1 MIRIAETIVIFSNRF
16 RMPLRIIIIGLLTTL
31 VACNLARAMG
41 DDEIRQKKA
50 VFILGDFRQS
60 TSLRYLFSG
69 HTANGTRSNSSHGF
83 QENYN
88 GSLQANILDP
98 HIFNASLNFSVG
110 LKQDRFYSGD
120 QKSSVNAF
128 RYSYLFSGS
137 GLDRSAT
144 PFALSSYRSTDTVMS
159 PYSPSYTTT
168 STGHEL
174 RAELRNALLPSTL
187 NFIRTTLQNSGGGF
201 DSSTVNNSYSYAAAH
216 QFKDFSASGLTV
228 SLSESTGSF
237 SGGARESS
245 RAYAAS
251 LNNTL
256 RWGEQQKYTLVSR
269 AQALDAVNRSVPQRN
284 INLSESFH
292 DRLGKALDLQ
302 LSYFLANSSTIGFEN
317 QQSESNLH
325 KAEALLSHRL
335 FDSLTSRV
343 AAKASSHELLDGIEY
358 RYAGEGELDYTKKI
372 PGDNRL
378 NIRVAGVHEV
388 VDSRLAAP
396 VLYITDEPHTAPAPG
411 EFIVLPLSGGILNS
425 DPVVVRSIIPL
436 FRYDE
441 FVDYTVDRDRG
452 QISTVVGGRIAAG
465 TELLISYTVSSPIV
479 KYANNSIFMNVSMTF
494 LAGRYSLGGSYSQ
507 HGMNLL
513 EGPAD
518 NTLRDSSTRHLYL
531 SGNLNPLSYLV
542 SYTQSLVGDLETQW
556 FEGTGQYSLDS
567 RFGRFSLAATER
579 YSRYG
584 ATPTAEAFTE
594 NTATCSVV
602 YLRNLFANA
611 RLTLSANAFDSRS
624 ELRGPRDVVSL
635 RGSLQ
640 YSLNK
645 MSLSFDGRSQW
656 GFFRGTTTRDD
667 TVSFDFLRYL

>member
-16 RMPLRIIIIGLLTTL
+16 RMPLRILLIGLLTTL
-31 VACNLARAMG
+31 VACNVAHAMG

-50 VFILGDFRQS
+50 LFILGDVRQS

-69 HTANGTRSNSSHGF
+69 HTANGIRSNSSHGF

-88 GSLQANILDP
+88 ASLQANVLDP
-98 HIFNASLNFSVG
+98 HVFNASLNFSVG
-110 LKQDRFYSGD
+110 LKQDLFYSGE
-120 QKSSVNAF
+120 QNSSTSAF
-128 RYSYLFSGS
+128 RYSYMFSGY

-144 PFALSSYRSTDTVMS
+144 PFALNSYRSTDTVMS
-159 PYSPSYTTT
+159 PYSPSYTTD
-168 STGHEL
+168 STGQEL

-187 NFIRTTLQNSGGGF
+187 KFTRTTLDNSGGGF
-201 DSSTVNNSYSYAAAH
+201 DSSTVNNSYSYAATH
-216 QFKDFSASGLTV
+216 HYKDFSASGLAV

-237 SGGARESS
+237 SGGAKEHS

-256 RWGEQQKYTLVSR
+256 KWGEQHKYTLVSR
-269 AQALDAVNRSVPQRN
+269 AQVRNAVNRSVPQRN
-284 INLSESFH
+284 VNLSESFY

-302 LSYFLANSSTIGFEN
+302 LSYFLANSSTIGFDN

-325 KAEALLSHRL
+325 KAEAVLSHRL

-343 AAKASSHELLDGIEY
+343 AAKASSHELLAGTEY

-378 NIRVAGVHEV
+378 DIRAAGVHEV
-388 VDSRLAAP
+388 VDSRLAGSH
-396 VLYITDEPHTAPAPG
+396 LSITDEVHTVPPPG
-411 EFIVLPLSGGILNS
+411 EFIVLPLSGGILNRVES
-425 DPVVVRSIIPL
+425 VRSSNT
-436 FRYDE
+436 FVTYE
-441 FVDYTVDRDRG
+441 EGVDYTVDFARG
-452 QISTVVGGRIAAG
+452 QVSIVVGRIATG
-465 TELLISYTVSSPIV
+465 TELRISYTVLPPTG
-479 KYANNSIFMNVSMTF
+479 KYANNSIFMNARVTF
-494 LAGRYSLGGSYSQ
+494 LAGRYSLGGAYSQ
-507 HGMNLL
+507 HWMNLL

-518 NTLRDSSTRHLYL
+518 NTLRDSSTKRLYF
-531 SGNLNPLSYLV
+531 SGNLNPLSYLF

-556 FEGTGQYSLDS
+556 FEASGQYSRDS

-594 NTATCSVV
+594 NTATCSAV

-611 RLTLSANAFDSRS
+611 RLTLSADAFDSRS
-624 ELRGPRDVVSL
+624 ELRGPRDIVSL

-640 YSLNK
+640 YTLNK

-656 GFFRGTTTRDD
+656 GFSRGTTTRDD

>member
-1 MIRIAETIVIFSNRF
+1 
-16 RMPLRIIIIGLLTTL
+16 MPLRILLIGLLTTL
-31 VACNLARAMG
+31 VACSVAHAIG

-50 VFILGDFRQS
+50 LFMLGDLRQS

-110 LKQDRFYSGD
+110 LKQDLYYSGD
-120 QKSSVNAF
+120 QKSSANAF
-128 RYSYLFSGS
+128 RYSYLFSGY

-159 PYSPSYTTT
+159 PYSPSYTANN
-168 STGHEL
+168 TGHEL

-187 NFIRTTLQNSGGGF
+187 KFIRTTLENSGGGF
-201 DSSTVNNSYSYAAAH
+201 DSSTVNNSYSYAATH
-216 QFKDFSASGLTV
+216 QYRDFSASGLTV

-237 SGGARESS
+237 SGGAKESS

-256 RWGEQQKYTLVSR
+256 RWGEGQKYALVSR
-269 AQALDAVNRSVPQRN
+269 AQALDAVNRRVPQRN
-284 INLSESFH
+284 LSLSESFH

-302 LSYFLANSSTIGFEN
+302 LSYYLANSSTIGFEN
-317 QQSESNLH
+317 QQSESESNLH
-325 KAEALLSHRL
+325 KAEARLSHRL

-343 AAKASSHELLDGIEY
+343 AAKASSHELLGGIEY

-388 VDSRLAAP
+388 VDSRLAASLLP
-396 VLYITDEPHTAPAPG
+396 ITDEVHLAPPQG
-411 EFIVLPLSGGILNS
+411 EPIVLPLSGSILNS
-425 DPVVVRSIIPL
+425 DSVVVRSSIPL
-436 FRYDE
+436 FSYDE
-441 FVDYTVDRDRG
+441 FVDYTVDPARG
-452 QISTVVGGRIAAG
+452 QISTVVGGRIAPG

-479 KYANNSIFMNVSMTF
+479 KYANNSIFMNTSMTF

-507 HGMNLL
+507 HWMNLL
-513 EGPAD
+513 EGPAN
-518 NTLRDSSTRHLYL
+518 NTLRDSSTKRLYFG
-531 SGNLNPLSYLV
+531 GNLNPLSYLV

-556 FEGTGQYSLDS
+556 FEGTGQYSRDS
-567 RFGRFSLAATER
+567 RFGRFSLTATER

-611 RLTLSANAFDSRS
+611 RLTLSANALDSRS
-624 ELRGPRDVVSL
+624 ELRGPRDIVSL

-656 GFFRGTTTRDD
+656 GFSRGITTRDD
-667 TVSFDFLRYL
+667 TLSFDFLRYL